1 MIIFFVQHQLKVV
14 GRCGAFSFVFN
25 KGTELAVT
33 TLLVE
38 SRDDVTVSNLAHNIP
53 NQDEETTSRE
63 GIYISLSTHMK
74 QKTGCF
80 QCDGIASLGYDTSVM
95 FYRRML

>member
-1 MIIFFVQHQLKVV
+1 MVVFSTFDIFFVQNQLKVV

-38 SRDDVTVSNLAHNIP
+38 SRDDITVSNLAHNIP

-63 GIYISLSTHMK
+63 GIYYLSLHASK
-74 QKTGCF
+74 AK
-80 QCDGIASLGYDTSVM
+80 DGLLSM
-95 FYRRML
+95 